1 VTSILAH
8 HGLWAVFILMAID
21 AIFPAA
27 SELVM
32 VYGGALASGALV
44 HEIIVFGHPT
54 SGFWAFVAVVLA
66 GTLGYLAG
74 AIGGWAIGLYGGRPL
89 LEKHGKLFHL
99 NESQLDRAERW
110 FDRWEDK
117 AVLFG
122 RVTPVVRSFISIPA
136 GVFETP
142 LGRYTILTFIG
153 SLAWCLFF
161 AGIGWGLGSSWD
173 SFHHRF
179 EYVEYALVAAA
190 VLLVGYWL
198 IRRRRSITMA
208 RRADS
213 SR

>member
-1 VTSILAH
+1 VTSRLAH
-8 HGLWAVFILMAID
+8 HGLWAVFILMAVD
-21 AIFPAA
+21 AVFPAA

-32 VYGGALASGALV
+32 LYGGALASGALV
-44 HEIIVFGHPT
+44 HEILVFGHPV

-74 AIGGWAIGLYGGRPL
+74 AIGGWAIGLFGGRPL
-89 LEKHGKLFHL
+89 LENHGKLFHL
-99 NESQLDRAERW
+99 NREKLDRAEAW
-110 FDRWEDK
+110 FGRYEDK

-136 GVFETP
+136 GVFEVP
-142 LGRYTILTFIG
+142 LGRYTVLTAIG

-161 AGIGWGLGSSWD
+161 AGIGWGLGASWD

-179 EYVEYALVAAA
+179 EYVEYALVAAL

-198 IRRRRSITMA
+198 IRRRRSISMA
-208 RRADS
+208 RSADS